1 MKVKKILLSMLSLLL
16 IMTSLSYATKK
27 DKDLLKEKKN
37 ERKQVRQEINQ
48 KDKEMKELSDQIFDL
63 DAKIASVEDRLQNL
77 QQNMKQLNI
86 NIKATKAQIEK
97 TEKQIIKNEG
107 LLKERVRAMYKTS
120 DMTYIQLLMESK
132 SIPDL
137 VSNAYNVQKIVNADR
152 EMLEKLEASRQS
164 LEDQKTKLLAEKD
177 RMTALQQQ
185 IQQEEAALEGH
196 RSIQLAAKN
205 EMAKDIQ
212 LLKRREAEL
221 AKESNVIQQRL
232 NAAARASGSR
242 NIPYSGG
249 AFLWPLS
256 VRGTLTSGYGYRSDP
271 ISGHKSFHQGQ
282 DIAAPYG
289 TAVLAAASGKVIT
302 SGYQRSY
309 GNVVT
314 IDHGG
319 AIATVYAHN
328 SALLVSEGA
337 MVVKGQTIARVGST
351 GYSTGN
357 HLHFEVR
364 INGETVNP
372 MQYYK

>member
-1 MKVKKILLSMLSLLL
+1 MRMKKLLVCLSALLL
-16 IMTSLSYATKK
+16 MMTSISFASKK
-27 DKDLLKEKKN
+27 DKDLLKEKKA
-37 ERKQVRQEINQ
+37 EKRQIRQEITE
-48 KDKEMKELSDQIFDL
+48 KDKEMRALSNQIFEL
-63 DAKIASVEDRLQNL
+63 DAKIASAEERLNLL
-77 QQNMKQLNI
+77 QQQMRELNI
-86 NIKATKAQIEK
+86 NIKATKAKIEETENQIE
-97 TEKQIIKNEG
+97 TNEA
-107 LLKERVRAMYKTS
+107 LLKERIRAMYKTS
-120 DMTYIQLLMESK
+120 DMTYMQLLLESK

-152 EMLEKLEASRQS
+152 DMLEELEANRKN

-177 RMTALQQQ
+177 RMTAVQQK

-205 EMAKDIQ
+205 NMAKDIQ
-212 LLKRREAEL
+212 LLKRREEEL
-221 AKESNVIQQRL
+221 TKESNAIQQRL
-232 NAAARASGSR
+232 DAAARASGSR
-242 NIPYSGG
+242 NVPYAGG
-249 AFLWPLS
+249 AFIWPLP

-289 TAVLAAASGKVIT
+289 TTVMAVANGVVVT
-302 SGYQRSY
+302 SRYQRSY

-319 AIATVYAHN
+319 GIATVYAHN
-328 SALLVSEGA
+328 SSLLVAEGVS
-337 MVVKGQTIARVGST
+337 VVKGQAIAKVGST

-364 INGETVNP
+364 INGQTVNP
-372 MQYYK
+372 MGYYK